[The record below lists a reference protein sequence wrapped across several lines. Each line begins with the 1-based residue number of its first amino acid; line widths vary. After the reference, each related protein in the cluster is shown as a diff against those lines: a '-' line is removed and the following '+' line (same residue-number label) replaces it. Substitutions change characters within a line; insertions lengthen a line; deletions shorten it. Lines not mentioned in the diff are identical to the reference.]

1 MNYKFISKSL
11 YFPDKGILVIGDL
24 HIGYEY
30 ALQQAG
36 VLLPERQIKDLI
48 KELKSLFQQVKSHGK
63 LDKIVFLGDIKHAFG
78 YEYKEK
84 VSFRELFEFLSKHF
98 KEKDTILIKGNH
110 DTIDY
115 SFEEK
120 MSFYHIENDICF
132 LHGDKLFPEA
142 FEKNIKLIVMGHIH
156 PSIILSDKQNIKRE
170 SYKCFLE
177 GKFKNK
183 QVVILPSFLE
193 YTDGSPIN
201 NMEDYEDDF
210 SIIPK
215 KALLTFKVHVIGEN
229 EVYEFGKVKD
239 LK

>member
-1 MNYKFISKSL
+1 
-11 YFPDKGILVIGDL
+11 
-24 HIGYEY
+24 
-30 ALQQAG
+30 
-36 VLLPERQIKDLI
+36 
-48 KELKSLFQQVKSHGK
+48 
-63 LDKIVFLGDIKHAFG
+63 
-78 YEYKEK
+78 
-84 VSFRELFEFLSKHF
+84 
-98 KEKDTILIKGNH
+98 
-110 DTIDY
+110 
-115 SFEEK
+115 
-120 MSFYHIENDICF
+120 
-132 LHGDKLFPEA
+132 
-142 FEKNIKLIVMGHIH
+142 MGHIH